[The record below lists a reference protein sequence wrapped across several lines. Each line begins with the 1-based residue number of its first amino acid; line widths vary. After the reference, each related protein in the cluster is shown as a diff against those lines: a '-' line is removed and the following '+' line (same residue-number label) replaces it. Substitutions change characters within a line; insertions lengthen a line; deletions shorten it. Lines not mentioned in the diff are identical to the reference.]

1 VTTAHAPRLV
11 LWDIDQTL
19 VDLSGLGVDW
29 YTSAL
34 AAVTGTTL
42 RQRPRFGGRTER
54 AITVDILTSHGIEA
68 TEELIQRLWS
78 ELVTVSER
86 ALPTLRQDGRA
97 LPGAAEALSTMAGQA
112 GVVQSLV
119 TGNLPEISRH
129 KLSAFGL
136 HDHLDFEIGGYG
148 SLSAHRPDLVPHA
161 VELASAKHGTAF
173 APESV
178 VIIGDTPH
186 DVDAALRHGAVAI
199 GVATGQFSED
209 ELRAAGAHTVLADLA
224 DTATVRATVLNPPF

>member
-1 VTTAHAPRLV
+1 MTTAHAPRLV

-19 VDLSGLGVDW
+19 VDLSGLGGDW

-42 RQRPRFGGRTER
+42 RQWPRFGGRTER
-54 AITVDILTSHGIEA
+54 AITMDILASHDIEA

-78 ELVTVSER
+78 ELVDVSER
-86 ALPTLRQDGRA
+86 ALPTLKQGGRA
-97 LPGAAEALSTMAGQA
+97 LPGAAEALSTMAGL

-119 TGNLPEISRH
+119 TGNLQEISRH

-136 HDHLDFEIGGYG
+136 HDHVDFEIGGYG

-161 VELASAKHGTAF
+161 VELASAKHATAF
-173 APESV
+173 APEAV

-186 DVDAALRHGAVAI
+186 DVDAALQHGAVAI

-209 ELRAAGAHTVLADLA
+209 ELREAGAHTVLADLA
-224 DTATVRATVLNPPF
+224 DTAVVLAAVNRPL